1 MLGLRD
7 NILQVPRVREEGQG
21 GRETVKKDLEALRG
35 YFREKFRE
43 MGIEQ
48 LPLEQLDKSS

>member
-7 NILQVPRVREEGQG
+7 NILQVPRWG
-21 GRETVKKDLEALRG
+21 KKDLEALRG